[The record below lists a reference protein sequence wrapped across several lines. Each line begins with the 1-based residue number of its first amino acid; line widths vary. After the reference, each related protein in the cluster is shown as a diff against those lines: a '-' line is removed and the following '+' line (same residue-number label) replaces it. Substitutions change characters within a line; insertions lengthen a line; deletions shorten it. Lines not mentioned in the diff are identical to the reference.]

1 MVGSDANE
9 IETVGYLIGQIN
21 TIKLQSH
28 SNQFIEQDLQ
38 TTSGAYVLNSG
49 RGLINSYNQVQN
61 VIVKLNGQEGTAYS
75 VLVNSHFDSVPTSP
89 G

>member
-1 MVGSDANE
+1 MGSDTNE
-9 IETVGYLIGQIN
+9 ITAVNYLIAQIN
-21 TIKLQSH
+21 KIKLQSH
-28 SNQFIEQDLQ
+28 PNQFIEQDLQ

-49 RGLINSYNQVQN
+49 RGLINSYNNVQN
-61 VIVKLNGQEGTAYS
+61 VIVKLNGRDGTYS

>member
-1 MVGSDANE
+1 MVGSDSNE
-9 IETVGYLIGQIN
+9 IETVRYLIGQIN

-28 SNQFIEQDLQ
+28 SNQFIEQDVQ
-38 TTSGAYVLNSG
+38 TTSGAYVLNAG

>member
-28 SNQFIEQDLQ
+28 PNQFIEQDLQ